1 MTVAEP
7 GPVAA
12 AVTARRSVRAYTD
25 RPVPDAALD
34 AILAAALR
42 SPSGGNLQPW
52 QVHVVRGAS
61 LEALR
66 TRITAAQEA
75 GHSEAPNHAVYPDAL
90 WEPYRSRRFENG
102 EDLYRTIGIGRA
114 DKAGRL
120 AQLAQNFQLFGA
132 PVGLF
137 FAIDRRMG
145 GAQWIDIGMM
155 MQTVMLL
162 AVEQGLATCPQ
173 AAWAMWPDTLRDA
186 LALDEDMVVIAG
198 MALGYED
205 SHPINT
211 LRTTRQS
218 IEDGVRR
225 HD

>member
-1 MTVAEP
+1 MSGGALS
-7 GPVAA
+7 VAA
-12 AVTARRSVRAYTD
+12 AVLARRSVRQFTAQ
-25 RPVPDAALD
+25 PVPDETLA
-34 AILAAALR
+34 AILTAALR
-42 SPSGGNLQPW
+42 APSGGNLQPW
-52 QVHVVRGAS
+52 HIHAVRGAA
-61 LEALR
+61 LERLK
-66 TRITAAQEA
+66 AAMRAAHEE
-75 GHSEAPNHAVYPDAL
+75 GKSETPLHAVYPEHL

-102 EDLYRTIGIGRA
+102 EDLYRTIGIDRA

-120 AQLAQNFQLFGA
+120 NQLARNYQLFGA

-145 GAQWIDIGMM
+145 RAQWLDMGMA

-173 AAWAMWPDTLRDA
+173 AAWALWPDTLRDA
-186 LALDEDMVVIAG
+186 LQLGDEMVVAAG

-205 SHPINT
+205 GGHAING

-218 IEDGVRR
+218 PGEGISWHE
-225 HD
+225 